1 MPDGIALRNITI
13 HEDRRS
19 PVIWIA
25 IILSAVIHLG
35 SMFGASTFKPAA
47 VKPGEDLIQVDVY
60 DITRRPEVAKV
71 IPKQELGGGGTPG
84 PADAGT
90 MSYTPSG
97 IPDGPTINLQD
108 ALDRGPSQ
116 AKIDLSRYDLDRS
129 GAGMDMVYLGGKG
142 GSQSTDEILSQPAIA
157 LTRAP
162 GRSGGGDAR
171 GVPGIPQPTAQ
182 LTIEHRELAKPAA
195 RNLPAIGNL
204 DLPKVEGPVSRG
216 TNFTVAG
223 PISQRDIARKLV
235 PRYPKWA
242 LERRVSG
249 TVVVRIWV
257 QPDGQVKGAP
267 TVESSSGY
275 PDLDQVV
282 VDALRGWEF
291 AALGPGVKSEDQW
304 GVITFKF
311 VLS

>member
-1 MPDGIALRNITI
+1 MTNGIALRNITI

-19 PVIWIA
+19 SAIWIA
-25 IILSAVIHLG
+25 VILSSLLHLG
-35 SMFGASTFKPAA
+35 SMFGASGFKPAA

-71 IPKQELGGGGTPG
+71 IPKQEMGGGGGPG
-84 PADAGT
+84 PTDASM
-90 MSYTPSG
+90 MSYTPSDA
-97 IPDGPTINLQD
+97 PDGPTIDLKA
-108 ALDRGPSQ
+108 ALDRDPSQ
-116 AKIDLSRYDLDRS
+116 AKIDLSRYELDRT
-129 GAGMDMVYLGGKG
+129 GGGMDMVYLGGKG

-157 LTRAP
+157 LTRSP
-162 GRSGGGDAR
+162 GRGGGGDGR
-171 GVPGIPQPTAQ
+171 GVPGIPQPAAQ
-182 LTIEHRELAKPAA
+182 LTIEHHELAKLTA
-195 RNLPAIGNL
+195 RSLPAIGSQ
-204 DLPKVEGPVSRG
+204 DLPKVEAPVSRG
-216 TNFTVAG
+216 TNFSVAG
-223 PISQRDIARKLV
+223 PICQREITKKLV

-242 LERRVSG
+242 LDRRVSG

-304 GVITFKF
+304 GIITFKF

>member
-1 MPDGIALRNITI
+1 VPAGIAVRKITI
-13 HEDRRS
+13 YEERKS

-25 IILSAVIHLG
+25 IVISALLHLG
-35 SMFGASTFKPAA
+35 TMFGASVFRPAA
-47 VKPGEDLIQVDVY
+47 VAPGEDLIQVDVY
-60 DITRRPEVAKV
+60 DITRRPEVARV
-71 IPKQELGGGGTPG
+71 IPRQNAGGGGGSG
-84 PADAGT
+84 PADAGA

-97 IPDGPTINLQD
+97 APDGPTIDLRA

-116 AKIDLSRYDLDRS
+116 AKIDMGRYALDRS
-129 GAGMDMVYLGGKG
+129 DGGMDMVYLGGKG

-157 LTRAP
+157 LTHAP
-162 GRSGGGDAR
+162 GRGGGDGR

-182 LTIEHRELAKPAA
+182 LTMERHELAKPAA
-195 RNLPAIGNL
+195 RSLPITRSQ
-204 DLPKVEGPVSRG
+204 DLPKVEAPASRG
-216 TNFTVAG
+216 TNFSVAG
-223 PISQRDIARKLV
+223 PISQRAITRKPV

-242 LERRVSG
+242 LDRRVSG
-249 TVVVRIWV
+249 TVIVRICV
-257 QPDGQVKGAP
+257 QPDGRVKGAP

-311 VLS
+311 VLA

>member
-1 MPDGIALRNITI
+1 MPAGIAVRHITI
-13 HEDRRS
+13 YEEHKS

-25 IILSAVIHLG
+25 IVLSALLHLG
-35 SMFGASTFKPAA
+35 SMFGASVIRPAA
-47 VKPGEDLIQVDVY
+47 IARGEDLIQVDVY
-60 DITRRPEVAKV
+60 DITRRPEVARAL
-71 IPKQELGGGGTPG
+71 PKQEPGGGGGPG
-84 PADAGT
+84 PADAGA

-97 IPDGPTINLQD
+97 APDGPTIDLQA

-116 AKIDLSRYDLDRS
+116 AKIDLGRYELDRS
-129 GAGMDMVYLGGKG
+129 VGGMDVVYLGGKG
-142 GSQSTDEILSQPAIA
+142 GSQSTDEILAQPAIA
-157 LTRAP
+157 LTRSP
-162 GRSGGGDAR
+162 GRGGGDGR
-171 GVPGIPQPTAQ
+171 GMPGIPQPTAQ
-182 LTIEHRELAKPAA
+182 LTMERHELATPAA
-195 RNLPAIGNL
+195 RSLPVAENQ
-204 DLPKVEGPVSRG
+204 DLPKVETPVSRG
-216 TNFTVAG
+216 ANFSVAG
-223 PISQRDIARKLV
+223 PISQRAIARRLV

-242 LERRVSG
+242 LDRRVSG

-257 QPDGQVKGAP
+257 QPDGRVKGAP

-275 PDLDQVV
+275 PDLDGVV

>member
-1 MPDGIALRNITI
+1 MPDAITLRNITI
-13 HEDRRS
+13 PEDRRS
-19 PVIWIA
+19 SAIWIA

-35 SMFGASTFKPAA
+35 SMFGASAFKPAA

-60 DITRRPEVAKV
+60 DITRRPEVTRV
-71 IPKQELGGGGTPG
+71 IPKQELGGGGPG

-97 IPDGPTINLQD
+97 TPDGPTIDLKA

-116 AKIDLSRYDLDRS
+116 AKIDLNRYEIDRS
-129 GAGMDMVYLGGKG
+129 GGGLDMVYLGGKG
-142 GSQSTDEILSQPAIA
+142 SSQSTDEILSQPAIA

-162 GRSGGGDAR
+162 GRGGGDGR
-171 GVPGIPQPTAQ
+171 GVPGVPQPAAQ

-195 RNLPAIGNL
+195 RSLPAVGSQ
-204 DLPKVEGPVSRG
+204 DLPKVEAPVSRG
-216 TNFTVAG
+216 TNFSVAG
-223 PISQRDIARKLV
+223 PISQREITRKPV

-242 LERRVSG
+242 IERRISG

-257 QPDGQVKGAP
+257 QPNGQVKGAP

-291 AALGPGVKSEDQW
+291 AALGPGVKCEDQW
-304 GVITFKF
+304 GIITFKF
-311 VLS
+311 LLS

>member
-1 MPDGIALRNITI
+1 MPDGIALRSITI
-13 HEDRRS
+13 YEERRS
-19 PVIWIA
+19 PAIWIA

-35 SMFGASTFKPAA
+35 SMFGASTVKPAA

-71 IPKQELGGGGTPG
+71 IPKQELSGGGGPG
-84 PADAGT
+84 PTDAST

-97 IPDGPTINLQD
+97 VPDGPTIDLQD

-129 GAGMDMVYLGGKG
+129 AGGMDMVYLGGKG

-162 GRSGGGDAR
+162 GRGGGGDAR
-171 GVPGIPQPTAQ
+171 GVPGIPQSTAQ

-195 RNLPAIGNL
+195 RSLPAIENQ
-204 DLPKVEGPVSRG
+204 DLPKVEAPVSRG

-223 PISQRDIARKLV
+223 PISQREITRKLV

-249 TVVVRIWV
+249 TAVVRIWV
-257 QPDGQVKGAP
+257 QPNGQVKGAP

>member
-1 MPDGIALRNITI
+1 MPDAIALRNIAI
-13 HEDRRS
+13 YEDRRS
-19 PVIWIA
+19 SAIWIA

-60 DITRRPEVAKV
+60 DITRRPEVAKMV
-71 IPKQELGGGGTPG
+71 PKQETGGGGGPG
-84 PADAGT
+84 AADANT

-97 IPDGPTINLQD
+97 APDGPTIDLNA
-108 ALDRGPSQ
+108 ALDRDPSQ
-116 AKIDLSRYDLDRS
+116 AKIDLSRYEIDRS

-162 GRSGGGDAR
+162 GRGGSGDGR
-171 GVPGIPQPTAQ
+171 GVPGIPQPAAQ
-182 LTIEHRELAKPAA
+182 LTIEHRELAQPTA
-195 RNLPAIGNL
+195 RSLPAIESQ
-204 DLPKVEGPVSRG
+204 DLPKVEAPVSRG
-216 TNFTVAG
+216 TNFSVAG
-223 PISQRDIARKLV
+223 PISQREITRRLV

-242 LERRVSG
+242 LDRRVSG

-304 GVITFKF
+304 GIITFKF